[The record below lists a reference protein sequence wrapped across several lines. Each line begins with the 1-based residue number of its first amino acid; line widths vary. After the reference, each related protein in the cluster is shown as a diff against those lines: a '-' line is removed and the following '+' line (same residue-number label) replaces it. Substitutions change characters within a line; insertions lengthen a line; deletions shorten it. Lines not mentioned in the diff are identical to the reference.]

1 MRDYLELVR
10 FDESQ
15 ILLPEENIEEIRVMD
30 NDNYQ
35 VTTSTGSTYIAEH
48 LKLFTLDEWIHEWT

>member
-15 ILLPEENIEEIRVMD
+15 ILLPEENIEEIRAMD
-30 NDNYQ
+30 NDTYQ
-35 VTTSTGSTYIAEH
+35 VTTSTGSTYTAEH

>member
-15 ILLPEENIEEIRVMD
+15 ILLPEENIEEIRAMAD
-30 NDNYQ
+30 N
-35 VTTSTGSTYIAEH
+35 TY
-48 LKLFTLDEWIHEWT
+48 

>member
-15 ILLPEENIEEIRVMD
+15 ILLPEENIEEIRAMD
-30 NDNYQ
+30 NDTYQ

>member
-15 ILLPEENIEEIRVMD
+15 ILLPEENIEEIRAMD
-30 NDNYQ
+30 NDTYQ

-48 LKLFTLDEWIHEWT
+48 LKLFTLEEWIHEWT

>member
-15 ILLPEENIEEIRVMD
+15 ILLPEENIEEIRAMD
-30 NDNYQ
+30 NDTYQ

-48 LKLFTLDEWIHEWT
+48 LKLFTLEEWLHEWT

>member
-30 NDNYQ
+30 NDTYQ

-48 LKLFTLDEWIHEWT
+48 LKLFALDEWIHEWT

>member
-10 FDESQ
+10 FDRSQ
-15 ILLPEENIEEIRVMD
+15 VLIPEDNIEEIRAMD
-30 NDNYQ
+30 NDTYQ

>member
-1 MRDYLELVR
+1 MRDYLELAR
-10 FDESQ
+10 FDGSQ
-15 ILLPEENIEEIRVMD
+15 ILIPEENIEEIRAMD
-30 NDNYQ
+30 NDTYQ

>member
-15 ILLPEENIEEIRVMD
+15 ILLPEESIEEIRAMD
-30 NDNYQ
+30 NDTYQ

-48 LKLFTLDEWIHEWT
+48 LKLFTLDEWLHEWT